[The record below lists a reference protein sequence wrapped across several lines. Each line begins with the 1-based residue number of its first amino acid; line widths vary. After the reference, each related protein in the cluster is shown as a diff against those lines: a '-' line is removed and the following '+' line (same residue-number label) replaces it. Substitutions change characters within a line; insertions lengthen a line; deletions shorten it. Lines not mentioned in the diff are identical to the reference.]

1 MDNSLKEKFE
11 QLGRRLELLKKKLS
25 ENQQREGELEELKSQ
40 ILELREK
47 LEQERALRQKVLV
60 RVQDLI
66 HKLEK
71 ER

>member
-11 QLGRRLELLKKKLS
+11 QLGRRLELLKEKLS
-25 ENQQREGELEELKSQ
+25 ENQQREGELKELKSQ

-71 ER
+71 GR